1 VVRVSVTLGAV
12 RLGADGVGSLVTV
25 GGVSLIFPDGISFA
39 EGSSFIE
46 GPLAGLVSS
55 VLAQPLTTNTV
66 AKIDI
71 MTVRRISMPT
81 SL

>member
-1 VVRVSVTLGAV
+1 MGGGVVSLVF
-12 RLGADGVGSLVTV
+12 ADG
-25 GGVSLIFPDGISFA
+25 I
-39 EGSSFIE
+39 SFIE

-55 VLAQPLTTNTV
+55 VLAQPPITNAV

-71 MTVRRISMPT
+71 MTVIRISMPT